1 MGSISG
7 FKNQK
12 RNTEKRKPVNER
24 VQNWQGKVLPTG

>member
-12 RNTEKRKPVNER
+12 RNTEKRKPVAER
-24 VQNWQGKVLPTG
+24 IKNWKEI